1 MTVSQD
7 NISRRQSSQWKS
19 LAHKRAGLFC
29 IVREPRAAGQRSG
42 ITSTGWNI
50 VVGDSFIKSPQSF
63 RSVESGS
70 TMSEQ
75 DFYMAKYAIGDVV
88 KKNSSRSGVVR
99 AIFKT
104 LAGELCYAVE
114 HEGALD
120 FVEEAKLSPSTKT
133 DLAA

>member
-1 MTVSQD
+1 
-7 NISRRQSSQWKS
+7 
-19 LAHKRAGLFC
+19 
-29 IVREPRAAGQRSG
+29 
-42 ITSTGWNI
+42 
-50 VVGDSFIKSPQSF
+50 
-63 RSVESGS
+63 
-70 TMSEQ
+70 MSEQ

-88 KKNSSRSGVVR
+88 KKNNGSGVVR

-114 HEGALD
+114 YEGALD